1 MQTAKVIFDA
11 FHGASGLACNVQK
24 SQMVPIW
31 CSDDDIAVAHAIFP
45 CQLSSF
51 PLTYLGLPLSVSAL
65 LRGAF
70 QPLIVKM
77 VDRLPTWKGRLL
89 RHSGRLTLIK
99 TTLFAGWIYMMISI
113 KILAWVRKAMDKV
126 MKAFLWTG
134 SIVVQAGKCLVA
146 WPKVP
151 RPLCLGGLGVLDL
164 QSMGMALRVRWLWLH
179 WVAPDRPWSAMSME
193 EDMVTKAFFKASV
206 GNWQR

>member
-11 FHGASGLACNVQK
+11 LHGASGLACNVQK

-31 CSDDDIAVAHAIFP
+31 CNDDDIAMAQAIFP

-70 QPLIVKM
+70 QPLIIKM
-77 VDRLPTWKGRLL
+77 VDRLPTWNGRLL

-99 TTLFAGWIYMMISI
+99 STLFVGSIYMMISI
-113 KILAWVRKAMDKV
+113 KIPACVRKAMDKI
-126 MKAFLWTG
+126 MKVFLWTD
-134 SIVVQAGKCLVA
+134 SIIVQAGKCLVA

-151 RPLCLGGLGVLDL
+151 RPLCFGGLGVLDL
-164 QSMGMALRVRWLWLH
+164 
-179 WVAPDRPWSAMSME
+179 
-193 EDMVTKAFFKASV
+193 
-206 GNWQR
+206 